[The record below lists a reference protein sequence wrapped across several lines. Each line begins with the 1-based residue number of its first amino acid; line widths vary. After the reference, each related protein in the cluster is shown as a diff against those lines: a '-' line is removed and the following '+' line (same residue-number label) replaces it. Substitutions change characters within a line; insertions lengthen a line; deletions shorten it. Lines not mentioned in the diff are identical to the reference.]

1 MKRCTRRLNGIPEA
15 VSEHN
20 NYPTPAE
27 ADLKGIALV
36 TTHITFRNF
45 SGLGYY
51 AEILCNDPRPEFK
64 TWPNCYTFPLGNNG

>member
-1 MKRCTRRLNGIPEA
+1 MHWALDNYRFLYFRGGNLGLGDMMQQALRKAPQRLNGIPEA

-45 SGLGYY
+45 SGLG
-51 AEILCNDPRPEFK
+51 
-64 TWPNCYTFPLGNNG
+64 